1 MPKPARRPRVAF
13 ADRRKQILSVARSL
27 FALRGFRGTTTKQIA
42 NRAGINET
50 IVFRHFPSK
59 EALYWAVLDD
69 VVRGAPGRKQM
80 EAAIAGPLR
89 NAGERQEEQI
99 FIDLARGILERS
111 RHDHGL
117 NRLLLFSALESHRL
131 SRKFFRVYIAEYS
144 RVLSQFIRSRIRAG
158 SFRQMDPL
166 VAARGFVGMVYY
178 HYLAQEILGGAAFQK
193 INDAH
198 AAETLTRIWLQGVRR

>member
-1 MPKPARRPRVAF
+1 M
-13 ADRRKQILSVARSL
+13 
-27 FALRGFRGTTTKQIA
+27 RGFRGTTTRQIA

-50 IVFRHFPSK
+50 IVFRHFPDK

-89 NAGERQEEQI
+89 KASKHQEEEI
-99 FIDLARGILERS
+99 FAELARGILERS

-117 NRLLLFSALESHRL
+117 NRLLLYSALESHRL

-144 RVLSQFIRSRIRAG
+144 RVLAGFVRSRIREG
-158 SFRQMDPL
+158 RFRKMDPL

-178 HYLAQEILGGAAFQK
+178 HYLSQEILGGSAFFK
-193 INDAH
+193 FNDAR
-198 AAETLTRIWLQGVRR
+198 AAETLAQIWLQGVRK